1 MPGCIQVNIVAHE
14 ILPPGVPITV
24 ISQEPFDERSA
35 QAAITLAGERTT
47 VDLSAGGDVATVGGT
62 EGLAPGPHVLVI
74 DQPLSRAGERLADRI
89 EIPFLVSD
97 TVAQIPREV
106 RVESMVRIDPHESG
120 TGRIPLHGRPEGR
133 FIEVLKA
140 THRETGEPVEL
151 AFDQDGSP
159 VEAAEIFATNAR
171 NRGERY
177 GKLQPEVHDR
187 IESAPDDLISVAIW
201 VRDGQ
206 PAELPEKSDRGP
218 TMEPAEVEVDQIA
231 RGRRA
236 TGRLADVIREE
247 FGAERAEP
255 DPLAPVVFATIPAQR
270 LRTLAERDEV
280 SVILLHAT
288 DEILDLGNSI
298 AIANSDD
305 VHSLGFE
312 GSGINVAVWE
322 TGPDQTNLLPI
333 TATFDPA
340 FNGGSTHARHTHGIV
355 ANTEQDKPHGHAP
368 ACNLHSANRS
378 SIDALRW
385 AATDR
390 RCTVISQSFHR
401 STEPGSGVLQSD
413 DFYKDW
419 LALHW
424 PYPTIVQAAGNYWLG
439 DPDGISP
446 PQDEFVNHKTFNC
459 LVVGNHDD
467 TAASMSGDS
476 VFRNPTSPHN
486 DRELP
491 DISANGTSVTT
502 VGLTMSGTSM
512 AAPAAA
518 GCVAL
523 IQEVNATLQS
533 WPEGCRAI
541 MMAGATRNPS
551 GDTWWVDVSQGDDAF
566 DGAGGVNALES
577 VRIAQLRRFRDDT
590 GTSRGW
596 DVGTLRSADIGS
608 GQETTFSYTLTAP
621 WVLPGARAKVALA
634 WDSAVAEPPA
644 GQQPTTSTLTVDLD
658 LKIYDS
664 QGTLVGYSGSY
675 DNSYEIAEFAVTP
688 GASYTVKIRR
698 WSGTADVWYG
708 IAWRVS
714 GGLVLSPFPLRPARP

>member
-1 MPGCIQVNIVAHE
+1 MLGSIQVSIVAQE

-24 ISQEPFDERSA
+24 VSQEPFDARSA
-35 QAAITLAGERTT
+35 QAAITLAGERIT
-47 VDLSAGGDVATVGGT
+47 VDLGEGGRVATVGGT
-62 EGLAPGPHVLVI
+62 DGVAPGPHVLVI
-74 DQPLSRAGERLADRI
+74 DQPLSQAGERLADRI

-97 TVAQIPREV
+97 TVAQIPREL
-106 RVESMVRIDPHESG
+106 RVESMVRIDPDESAPR
-120 TGRIPLHGRPEGR
+120 RIPLHRRPRSR

-140 THRETGEPVEL
+140 THRETAEPVEL

-159 VEAAEIFATNAR
+159 VDAAETLTTNAR
-171 NRGERY
+171 DRRERY
-177 GKLQPEVHDR
+177 GKLQPELLDR
-187 IESAPDDLISVAIW
+187 IERGPEELISVAIW
-201 VRDGQ
+201 IRAEQG
-206 PAELPEKSDRGP
+206 AELPEKSDRGA
-218 TMEPAEVEVDQIA
+218 TREPPEAEVDQIA

-236 TGRLADVIREE
+236 TRRLADVIREE

-255 DPLAPVVFATIPAQR
+255 DPVAPVVFATMPAR
-270 LRTLAERDEV
+270 RIRTAAEREEV
-280 SVILLHAT
+280 SVIVLHAI

-298 AIANSDD
+298 AIADSDD
-305 VHSLGFE
+305 VHSLGFD

-340 FNGGSTHARHTHGIV
+340 FNGNSAHARHTHGIV
-355 ANTEQDKPHGHAP
+355 ANTEQHRPHGHAP

-385 AATDR
+385 AAIDR
-390 RCTVISQSFHR
+390 GCTVISQSFHR
-401 STEPGSGVLQSD
+401 STEPGSGNLQSD

-424 PYPTIVQAAGNYWLG
+424 PYPTIVQAAGNYWAT
-439 DPDGISP
+439 DPDRITP
-446 PQDEFVNHKTFNC
+446 PESEFVNHKTYNC

-467 TAASMSGDS
+467 SAASMSGDS
-476 VFRNPTSPHN
+476 VFRNPTSSHN

-491 DISANGTSVTT
+491 DISANGTSVTA

-512 AAPAAA
+512 ATPATA

-551 GDTWWVDVSQGDDAF
+551 GGTWWVDVSQGNDAS
-566 DGAGGVNALES
+566 DGAGAANALES
-577 VRIAQLRRFRDDT
+577 VRIAQLRRFRDAA

-596 DVGTLRSADIGS
+596 DVGTLRSADIGTGS
-608 GQETTFSYTLTAP
+608 ETTFSYNLSVSS
-621 WVLPGARAKVALA
+621 VLPGARAKVALA

-644 GQQPTTSTLTVDLD
+644 GQQPTASTLTVDLD
-658 LKIYDS
+658 LKVYDS
-664 QGTLVGYSGSY
+664 QGMLVGYSGSY
-675 DNSYEIAEFAVTP
+675 DNSYEIAEFAVTS
-688 GASYTVKIRR
+688 GASYTIKIRR
-698 WSGTADVWYG
+698 WSGTDDVWYG
-708 IAWRVS
+708 IAWR
-714 GGLVLSPFPLRPARP
+714 